1 MREAFSQH
9 LISMAQ
15 NDGVPVEVPFLLLR
29 LLVEIS
35 LRITWETASQSSTTS
50 WKSSTSVPGS
60 QSVPN
65 PRDKRKTAL
74 KMNVDTLSRM
84 SLHLLYSYMLSSFK

>member
-1 MREAFSQH
+1 MLGAK
-9 LISMAQ
+9 
-15 NDGVPVEVPFLLLR
+15 LLFQ
-29 LLVEIS
+29 
-35 LRITWETASQSSTTS
+35 TASQSSTTS